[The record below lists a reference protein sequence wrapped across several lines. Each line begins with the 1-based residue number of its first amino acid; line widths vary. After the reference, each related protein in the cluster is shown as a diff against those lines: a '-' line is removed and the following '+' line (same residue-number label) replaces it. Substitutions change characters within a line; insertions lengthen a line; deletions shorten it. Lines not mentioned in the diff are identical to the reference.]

1 MDVGGRILHF
11 VGFVVACMDCHREK
25 KGRKLRREGVKGWE
39 YRDGLKRGGRAVLCR
54 GRGLYYG
61 NQLD

>member
-25 KGRKLRREGVKGWE
+25 KGRKLRREGVK
-39 YRDGLKRGGRAVLCR
+39 DGSIEM
-54 GRGLYYG
+54 
-61 NQLD
+61 D